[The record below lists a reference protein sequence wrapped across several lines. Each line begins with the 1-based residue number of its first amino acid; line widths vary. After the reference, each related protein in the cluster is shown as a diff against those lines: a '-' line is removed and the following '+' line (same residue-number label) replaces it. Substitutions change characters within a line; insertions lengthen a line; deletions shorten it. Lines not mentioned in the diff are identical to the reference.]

1 MLVMLERLYLFSFL
15 DTKARTLLLTPLF
28 PCVCVSI
35 LTQRSIY
42 EAFSFSGYGM
52 DPRDTDSN
60 GCVDYFGLLFC
71 GCLLFYFVSTISLV
85 ISLPS

>member
-1 MLVMLERLYLFSFL
+1 MLVMIERLYLFFL
-15 DTKARTLLLTPLF
+15 ILKHELF
-28 PCVCVSI
+28 CLHHYFLVCVSI

-71 GCLLFYFVSTISLV
+71 GCLIFYFVSTISLV